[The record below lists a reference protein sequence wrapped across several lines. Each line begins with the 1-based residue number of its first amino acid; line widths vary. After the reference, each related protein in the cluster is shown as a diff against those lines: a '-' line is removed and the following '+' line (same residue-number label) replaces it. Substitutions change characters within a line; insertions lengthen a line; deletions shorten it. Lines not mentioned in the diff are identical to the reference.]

1 MDDAGLAQLEAAA
14 LAYDALVD
22 ATPDID
28 RFCSSTDWVVPAQQA
43 FGRGGRVI
51 VVHGDGAA
59 VALAEARLRGGGLAL
74 CGLDPVWGYARPV
87 VGPDPVAGVDALI
100 GVLERVGRWQATVLT
115 GVRPGS
121 PFGAELLGRLGRSHR
136 LLREPGMACQ
146 VVRLDG
152 GVEGWLGR
160 RSARFRKNARQARR
174 RAGDAGVTVELL
186 RGGGPELVER
196 AVAVERRSWKGR
208 RGGGLVDPGFAR
220 FYHQMARRLAASGRL
235 RAGFARAGEQDV
247 AYILGAVR
255 GADYRG
261 LQISFDEAW
270 APWSLGNLLQLAQ
283 MEALV
288 EEGVTRYDL
297 GMDMAYKRSWADEA
311 TASETLV
318 VLR

>member
-1 MDDAGLAQLEAAA
+1 
-14 LAYDALVD
+14 
-22 ATPDID
+22 
-28 RFCSSTDWVVPAQQA
+28 
-43 FGRGGRVI
+43 
-51 VVHGDGAA
+51 
-59 VALAEARLRGGGLAL
+59 
-74 CGLDPVWGYARPV
+74 
-87 VGPDPVAGVDALI
+87 
-100 GVLERVGRWQATVLT
+100 
-115 GVRPGS
+115 
-121 PFGAELLGRLGRSHR
+121 
-136 LLREPGMACQ
+136 
-146 VVRLDG
+146 
-152 GVEGWLGR
+152 
-160 RSARFRKNARQARR
+160 
-174 RAGDAGVTVELL
+174 
-186 RGGGPELVER
+186 
-196 AVAVERRSWKGR
+196 
-208 RGGGLVDPGFAR
+208 
-220 FYHQMARRLAASGRL
+220 MARRLATSGRL